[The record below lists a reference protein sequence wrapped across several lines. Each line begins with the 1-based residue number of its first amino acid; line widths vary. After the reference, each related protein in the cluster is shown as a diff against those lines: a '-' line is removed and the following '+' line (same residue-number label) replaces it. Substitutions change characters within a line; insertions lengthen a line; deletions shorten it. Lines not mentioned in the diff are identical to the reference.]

1 MAEQLTRVDR
11 ADDPR
16 CAGALDAAAAP
27 DHLERRLDLPE
38 LAGRRRSASRAPKFE
53 RSCDP

>member
-1 MAEQLTRVDR
+1 MAEQLTPVDR
-11 ADDPR
+11 GDDPR

-38 LAGRRRSASRAPKFE
+38 LAGRRRPASRAPRFG